1 VLADALAHFGADV
14 PAALAAYELERRPR
28 TSMVQLQARERGRTY
43 HLASEEEQ
51 RQRDLAY
58 QEAQKKNPNAVGIR
72 AEWIYE
78 YDATRCRERFDREP
92 AAVLAG

>member
-1 VLADALAHFGADV
+1 MLAQALVHFGDDV
-14 PAALAAYELERRPR
+14 PAALEAYEAERRPR

-43 HLASEEEQ
+43 HLSSPEEL

-58 QEAQKKNPNAVGIR
+58 QQEQAKNPNAVGIR

-78 YDATRCRERFDREP
+78 YDATTCRDRFEAEP
-92 AAVLAG
+92 VTA